1 MSNESE
7 NEEYV
12 VGYERNLIML
22 KAMIQ
27 DKNHEVRVLSFDD
40 VDQEDEERFMAIAN
54 KIKPYDVNKSQCWYF
69 VLVEDK
75 EE

>member
-7 NEEYV
+7 SKEYV
-12 VGYERNLIML
+12 VGYERNLTML

-40 VDQEDEERFMAIAN
+40 VDQEDEERFMAIAK
-54 KIKPYDVNKSQCWYF
+54 KIQPYDVNKSQCWYF